1 MTTLQEFIR
10 KYKEDLSDIVIGGG
24 WAIEIMAGIAN
35 NPVRDHHDI
44 DTIVLKDKLLVR
56 SDSHHLPLEYFWS
69 VNVKSKEE
77 LEKFVEEY
85 EVEFSGKTYT
95 LRVLC
100 PEFILVSKTFSR
112 VGLPRPKDNG
122 DVERIFST
130 FDLDKEK
137 LEELIEK
144 SSLLRAGSVFLDFA
158 ERALGITGDRE
169 TLNRELFSKKYGFGE
184 KAKSLSAEELE
195 DYHSALCEVM
205 NQVSKEMRDELI
217 ENGLMERLLGYELGQ
232 AGIFSRAIARGLK
245 YSSEIMKERV
255 AKKLLEYEPEQAME
269 YGRAIYYGL
278 QFSPEIMKER
288 VLERLLEYE
297 SGQAM
302 EYGRA
307 IYYGLQFSPEIMKER
322 VLERLLEHEPGQAME
337 Y

>member
-112 VGLPRPKDNG
+112 AGLPRPKDNG

-232 AGIFSRAIARGLK
+232 VRMYGWAIFGGLQ
-245 YSSEIMKERV
+245 YSPETMKERV
-255 AKKLLEYEPEQAME
+255 VKRLLECKPEQVSD
-269 YGRAIYYGL
+269 YGHAFSSGL
-278 QFSPEIMKER
+278 QYSPEGMKEK
-288 VLERLLEYE
+288 VIERLLECE
-297 SGQAM
+297 SKQAL
-302 EYGRA
+302 
-307 IYYGLQFSPEIMKER
+307 IYGLSIYQNLFLFYLEER
-322 VLERLLEHEPGQAME
+322 EREKALQELLRQ
-337 Y
+337 